1 MKEPEAYG
9 FNINTYDPCV
19 EKNTTNNNQMTVV
32 WHVEDLNVS
41 HVDRFDIAKFSGY
54 LSSSYGGLTAHR
66 VKVQDYLRMELDY
79 IKQSIVRSSIIQYVD
94 SVLQELPD
102 ILGKTAATLDAD
114 YLFRVRD

>member
-1 MKEPEAYG
+1 MKDPGAYG
-9 FNINTYDPCV
+9 FDINKYDPCV
-19 EKNTTNNNQMTVV
+19 EKKTTNNNQMTVV

-79 IKQSIVRSSIIQYVD
+79 IKQSIVRSSIIQ
-94 SVLQELPD
+94 
-102 ILGKTAATLDAD
+102 
-114 YLFRVRD
+114 